1 MKGLDTMVN
10 TNYALQKKKKGKKQI
25 MQFFVEFIK
34 CIKKGLL
41 QKKLIIGFLTRWN
54 VIRNV
59 IRMKHTLIIKRA
71 ISFLQQPHN
80 KWFDKNGI
88 LANLLAINPLVSN
101 DPCFFRHAGFPK
113 TTRNTSA
120 ATKRWEFVIVQLM
133 KSLKN
138 QRKNLSSPSFPS

>member
-10 TNYALQKKKKGKKQI
+10 TNYALQKKKKRKKTDNAIFCRIHQ
-25 MQFFVEFIK
+25 MH
-34 CIKKGLL
+34 KKGVTA
-41 QKKLIIGFLTRWN
+41 KKLIIGFLTRWN